1 MPDHLLNP
9 WIKLS
14 LKLRSGPF
22 CQPAEVAAVFLGN
35 DDKVFVV
42 YVDQA
47 VGAAITMFM
56 HDTPKPRPQTHDLFA
71 DLLIVLGAKVDRV
84 VIVSFSDSVYYA
96 RIIITVSNEL
106 EKKKI
111 IELDARPSDA
121 VALAIQQKAPIY
133 IAEVVWEEVEDMSE
147 ALKKNGRERISG
159 LRRGKLL
166 NHRLLTFYSR
176 QTGRRNRLPV
186 AFLFFARCAQADFL
200 IQLRKL
206 CCQNHLGI

>member
-1 MPDHLLNP
+1 MDKSVIEIEVRAVLPT
-9 WIKLS
+9 
-14 LKLRSGPF
+14 SGG
-22 CQPAEVAAVFLGN
+22 CAVFLGN

-71 DLLIVLGAKVDRV
+71 DLLTVLGAKVDRV

-106 EKKKI
+106 EEKKI

-133 IAEVVWEEVEDMSE
+133 IAEVVWDEVEDMSE
-147 ALKKNGRERISG
+147 VLKKMEANGFQVSDEENS
-159 LRRGKLL
+159 
-166 NHRLLTFYSR
+166 
-176 QTGRRNRLPV
+176 
-186 AFLFFARCAQADFL
+186 
-200 IQLRKL
+200 
-206 CCQNHLGI
+206 

>member
-1 MPDHLLNP
+1 MDKAVIEIEVRAVLPT
-9 WIKLS
+9 
-14 LKLRSGPF
+14 SGG
-22 CQPAEVAAVFLGN
+22 CAVFLGN

-71 DLLIVLGAKVDRV
+71 DLLTVLGAKIDRV

-106 EKKKI
+106 EEKKI

-121 VALAIQQKAPIY
+121 VALAIQQKATIY

-147 ALKKNGRERISG
+147 VLKKMEESGFQISDEE
-159 LRRGKLL
+159 
-166 NHRLLTFYSR
+166 NS
-176 QTGRRNRLPV
+176 
-186 AFLFFARCAQADFL
+186 
-200 IQLRKL
+200 
-206 CCQNHLGI
+206 